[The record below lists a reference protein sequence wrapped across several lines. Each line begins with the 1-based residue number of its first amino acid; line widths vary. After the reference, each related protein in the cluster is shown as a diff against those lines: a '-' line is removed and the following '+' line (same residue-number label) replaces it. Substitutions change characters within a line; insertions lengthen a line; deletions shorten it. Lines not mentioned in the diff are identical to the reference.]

1 MIPSSSRS
9 ATLDDLLTWRDVSRI
24 CNCGRSKALKIVHQL
39 GPIYVGRQ
47 PLLPEER
54 LRDALQAGIKID
66 WR

>member
-47 PLLPEER
+47 PLLPASK
-54 LRDALQAGIKID
+54 LAKALENGFDID
-66 WR
+66 WH